1 MPSTGRR
8 KMAFLAHVLADGKSD
23 FLFYHHNGPQGRV
36 VRELIRDGEL
46 EEVIDLSTLF
56 PFYVVRSMATTGEML
71 RQHPNLVKGFIKG
84 VMRGHGFLKDEDPT
98 GVESVK
104 ILKRALNVDSLAGS
118 GVESGIPKTWAV
130 AAKNIITSVEGVEVH
145 IAELKARGKIDQSFS
160 ADRVVNND
168 LALEA
173 LAELGAE

>member
-1 MPSTGRR
+1 MICGNVPISS
-8 KMAFLAHVLADGKSD
+8 K
-23 FLFYHHNGPQGRV
+23 
-36 VRELIRDGEL
+36 
-46 EEVIDLSTLF
+46 DLSKESCA
-56 PFYVVRSMATTGEML
+56 R
-71 RQHPNLVKGFIKG
+71 
-84 VMRGHGFLKDEDPT
+84 HGFLKDEDPT

-130 AAKNIITSVEGVEVH
+130 AAKNIVTSVEGIEVH

-173 LAELGAE
+173 LAEMERYE